1 MASIVRFTLSTLL
14 LLALASGAAQQITAW
29 VIDGES
35 ERPFFVQVEEA
46 FNAAYADDGF
56 SVNVVRLPSINDA
69 LQAGF
74 LSGDLPGV
82 IMLDGPNMAS
92 YVWSG
97 QLAPLDPYL
106 SDELLAGL
114 LPAIIDQGTYSPDGN
129 LYAISPYDSSVLL
142 WGNRSYLEQA
152 GVRIPTSVADAW
164 TFEEMDAALAA
175 LAELPEVTWPVDMKL
190 NYTGEWYSYGFSPFL
205 QACGAD
211 LIDRETWQASGT
223 LDSPAAIES
232 LERLQSWATN
242 DWIVP
247 AAAGDNRFFG
257 DKTAALAW
265 VGNWMW
271 RVHQEGLGD
280 DLVLIPA
287 PKFCGD
293 DQASPNGGWS
303 YAIPAVAEHKEI
315 AGAFIEFAMSTEQVA
330 LYADITGYVPARHSA
345 IELSALYGAGGQG
358 ALMAEQSATIAVVR
372 PVHPAY
378 PVISSAFGRAMN
390 DILEGADVATAL
402 ARAARVI
409 DEDIAD
415 NDGYPPFD
423 TTR

>member
-1 MASIVRFTLSTLL
+1 MITIVRAALFM
-14 LLALASGAAQQITAW
+14 LALTGLATGSAQQITAW

-35 ERPFFVQVEEA
+35 ERPFFVQLEQAFNEA
-46 FNAAYADDGF
+46 FAGEGV
-56 SVNVVRLPSINDA
+56 SVDVVRLPSINDA

-74 LSGDLPGV
+74 LGGELPDV

-106 SDELLAGL
+106 SDEMLADL
-114 LPAIIDQGTYSPDGN
+114 LPAIIDQGTYGPDGQI
-129 LYAISPYDSSVLL
+129 YSISPYDSSVLL
-142 WGNRSYLEQA
+142 WGNRSYLERA
-152 GVRIPTSVADAW
+152 GVRIPTSVTDAW
-164 TFEEMDAALAA
+164 TFEELDAALAA
-175 LAELPEVTWPVDMKL
+175 LVDLPEVTWPLDMKL

-211 LIDRETWQASGT
+211 LIDRDTWQARGT
-223 LDSPAAIES
+223 LDSDAAVES
-232 LERLQSWATN
+232 LERLQSWAVQ

-257 DKTAALAW
+257 DKSAALVW

-280 DLVLIPA
+280 DLVIIPA
-287 PKFCGD
+287 PKWCD
-293 DQASPNGGWS
+293 DMQASPNGGWS
-303 YAIPAVAEHKEI
+303 YAIPRVSANKDA
-315 AGAFIEFAMSTEQVA
+315 AGQFIDFAMSTEQVA
-330 LYADITGYVPARHSA
+330 LYADTTGYVPSRHSA
-345 IELSALYGAGGQG
+345 VELSELYGPGGQG

-378 PVISSAFGRAMN
+378 PVISAAFGRATN
-390 DILEGADVATAL
+390 AILEGADVATEL

-415 NDGYPPFD
+415 NDGYPPFGQ
-423 TTR
+423 